1 MRQVDST
8 GNRRIGGRYWL
19 AIALAALLVLAACGD
34 EDAEDTATDDEP
46 DVEEPTQPDEPDE
59 VEPEEAEAPDEGM
72 PGAFEE
78 GLSGPARV
86 TYSADLEVEAEDTF
100 TISYDPPRT
109 AFLSGDMRIVDD
121 GEGTTFFCEGAECQ
135 EMPSEQGFGMTQM
148 FLGPFAMMHE
158 ELRDGMHAGVDVEE
172 STTEIAGRQAVC
184 ITLSASQFVPD
195 ADAGNDSLE
204 SCVDEETGAALR
216 WALHHEDG
224 TSDVVEAVEFGEP
237 REEDFATG

>member
-1 MRQVDST
+1 MRQVTST
-8 GNRRIGGRYWL
+8 GNRRARGRHRL
-19 AIALAALLVLAACGD
+19 AVALAVLLVLTACAD
-34 EDAEDTATDDEP
+34 EETEDAPVDTEP
-46 DVEEPTQPDEPDE
+46 DVEEPAAPDGSDDA
-59 VEPEEAEAPDEGM
+59 EPEQAEASDEAM
-72 PGAFEE
+72 PGAFER
-78 GLSGPARV
+78 GPSGPARV
-86 TYSADLEVEAEDTF
+86 TYAADVDAETQDTF

-121 GEGTTFFCEGAECQ
+121 GEGTTFFCEGAQCQ

-148 FLGPFAMMHE
+148 FLGPFATMHE
-158 ELRDGMHAGVDVEE
+158 ELRDGMHPGIDVDA
-172 STTEIAGRQAVC
+172 SRTEIAGRPAVC

-195 ADAGNDSLE
+195 TDAGEDSLE

-224 TSDVVEAVEFGEP
+224 TSDVVEAIEFGEP